1 MNKIIARL
9 NKKANNLTEEQEKFI
24 QECEESG
31 KFNDVQMNQIKSDL
45 ANGVT
50 IEDIKTYMN
59 PNFDE
64 IQIVQ

>member
-1 MNKIIARL
+1 MKKLI
-9 NKKANNLTEEQEKFI
+9 KKANNLTEEQEKFI

>member
-1 MNKIIARL
+1 MKKLI
-9 NKKANNLTEEQEKFI
+9 KKANNLTEEQEKFI

-31 KFNDVQMNQIKSDL
+31 KFNNTQMNQIRLDL

>member
-1 MNKIIARL
+1 MKKLI
-9 NKKANNLTEEQEKFI
+9 KKANNLTEEQEKFI

-59 PNFDE
+59 SNFDE